1 MKIQSEYE
9 RWLLAMIAGPVSGMF
24 SAPTTI
30 GRKMRLTGGPT
41 STFFST
47 Q

>member
-9 RWLLAMIAGPVSGMF
+9 RWLLAMIAGPVSGTF
-24 SAPTTI
+24 SAPTTF
-30 GRKMRLTGGPT
+30 GRKIRFTGGPT
-41 STFFST
+41 ITFFST